1 MTDTTTRMTRLKA
14 LAIISSLAFASLLGS
29 SMAIITTQQPTT
41 AYAQQQQSQAF
52 TAKLSGKDEVPPVNT
67 QATGMAQFQLS
78 SDGKEINY
86 DLTATNLNGF
96 MMAHVHQGKA
106 GENGQPV
113 APLSMGKGKI
123 TSSDLKG
130 PLAGK
135 QISNLVDLMKN
146 GGAYVNIHTQQNQNG
161 EIRGQIM
168 SGSSSGSSQ

>member
-1 MTDTTTRMTRLKA
+1 MTDTTTRMTRLKV
-14 LAIISSLAFASLLGS
+14 LAIISSLVFASLLGS
-29 SMAIITTQQPTT
+29 SIAILTEPTT
-41 AYAQQQQSQAF
+41 AYAQQQSQAF

-96 MMAHVHQGKA
+96 MMAHIHQGKA

-135 QISNLVDLMKN
+135 QISDLADLMKN

-168 SGSSSGSSQ
+168 SGSSSGGQ

>member
-1 MTDTTTRMTRLKA
+1 MTDTTTRMTRLKV

-29 SMAIITTQQPTT
+29 SMAILTQPTT
-41 AYAQQQQSQAF
+41 AYAQQQSQTF

-78 SDGKEINY
+78 SDGKEISY
-86 DLTATNLNGF
+86 DLTAINLNGF
-96 MMAHVHQGKA
+96 MMAHIHQGKA

-135 QISNLVDLMKN
+135 QISDLVDLMKN

-168 SGSSSGSSQ
+168 SGSSSGGS

>member
-1 MTDTTTRMTRLKA
+1 MTDTTTRMTRLKV
-14 LAIISSLAFASLLGS
+14 LAIISSLVFASLLGS
-29 SMAIITTQQPTT
+29 SIAILTEPTT
-41 AYAQQQQSQAF
+41 AYAQQQSQAF

-96 MMAHVHQGKA
+96 MMAHIHQGKA

-135 QISNLVDLMKN
+135 QISDLADLMKN

-168 SGSSSGSSQ
+168 SGSSSGGGQ